1 MLIVG
6 IPAFILGPMLWPPT
20 PEVQPTSG
28 QLPFLMFLSII
39 EALTFGAGIAIL
51 VLGSK
56 RVKRYNQYHKGT
68 IPAFIAL
75 LWLLI
80 SWWPHDNIHI
90 HNGMNLQGLIYIDY
104 GFHLTLIIA
113 SFVLAN
119 WFFRTIKTK

>member
-6 IPAFILGPMLWPPT
+6 IPAFILGPMLWSPT
-20 PEVQPTSG
+20 QEVQPTSG
-28 QLPFLMFLSII
+28 QLPFLIFLSAI

-51 VLGSK
+51 VLGTK
-56 RVKRYNQYHKGT
+56 RVKKYNQSNKGT
-68 IPAFIAL
+68 IPAYIAL
-75 LWLLI
+75 LWLLL

-113 SFVLAN
+113 SFILTS